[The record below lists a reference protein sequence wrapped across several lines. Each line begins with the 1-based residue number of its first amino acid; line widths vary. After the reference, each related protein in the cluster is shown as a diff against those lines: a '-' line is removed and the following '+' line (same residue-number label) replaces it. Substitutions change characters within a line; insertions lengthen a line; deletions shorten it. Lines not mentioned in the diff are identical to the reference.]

1 MAQNFNYYNLVGD
14 NGYGLFSSW
23 DDLQEAVLKMKG
35 SLFFHGYSTAKDAY
49 NGILKNV
56 MFRWRIRKV
65 GVIDLP
71 TLMNKQLVLLDG
83 NEDDVTEQPA
93 PSTVGSIYRKRAK
106 TGGRVSMKKCDSL
119 DEILDEDSNT
129 EELVEQTSKD
139 KQEEEE
145 MYQLFKS
152 WYKNRKKEAG
162 EKSEIK

>member
-14 NGYGLFSSW
+14 NGYGLFTSW
-23 DDLQEAVLKMKG
+23 DDLQEAALKLKG
-35 SLFFHGYSTAKDAY
+35 SLFFRGYLTAREAY

-56 MFRWRIRKV
+56 MFRWKIRQV
-65 GVIDLP
+65 GVIDLSA
-71 TLMNKQLVLLDG
+71 LMKKQLVLLD
-83 NEDDVTEQPA
+83 NTEEVVEDQDA

-106 TGGRVSMKKCDSL
+106 TGGRVCMKKCDSL
-119 DEILDEDSNT
+119 DEILDEEDIAQ
-129 EELVEQTSKD
+129 EPVEQTSTD

-152 WYKNRKKEAG
+152 WYKNKKKEAG